1 MNRSNE
7 DNFLLQQKLT
17 ISIEETLLDSVL
29 QGSNEGI
36 AIISSHGTILKHNQK
51 LLELLEYS
59 NENLVGLPLS
69 TIIPKLTSLD
79 FDMINYDS
87 RRSSTKLIIRKNTYS
102 TALIDHTILYI
113 SEIDPPQT
121 ELVRQL
127 EEANVLK
134 ETYEK
139 IINSIDE
146 GIHSIDTNG
155 NFLLYNPAEEK
166 LEGYK
171 ASDILGK
178 HVTEIYN
185 LDKTTSLLLKVL
197 ETGIPIYN
205 KRQEYFTKH
214 GKHIDVITST
224 MPLHC
229 GNNIVGSIAISKDF
243 TQFRHM
249 AERILDLQEK
259 LTTKYSK
266 TRSSPQNEKCITFDS
281 LLGLNTLFEKSVS
294 WAKAASKTDSP
305 ILLFGETG
313 TGKELFAQSIHAESK
328 RSHGPFLA
336 INCAAIP
343 ENLLEGILFG
353 TVKGAFTGA
362 INRGGLFEQA
372 NGGTLFLDEI
382 NSMPLALQSKILRVL
397 EEKKVRRVG
406 GNEEILINP
415 RIISSC
421 NVLPT
426 TAIERGQIRAD
437 LFYRLAVVYLFIPPL
452 RDRIDDLVLLSNY
465 FIQELNRPL
474 EKNITGLHPEV
485 ISAFKRYAWPGN
497 IRQLKHTIECAMNI
511 IPTDEIIISPC
522 HIPSYLGIFS
532 HENIEVELE
541 KEDKISPPCTILN
554 KIKDQEK
561 DIIISALRKS
571 KGNVAKAAEDLG
583 LSRQLLQ
590 YRLKKLG
597 LK

>member
-1 MNRSNE
+1 MYRNNE
-7 DNFLLQQKLT
+7 DNSLLQQAST
-17 ISIEETLLDSVL
+17 ISMEDSLFSCVL
-29 QGSNEGI
+29 QGANEGI
-36 AIISSHGTILKHNQK
+36 AILSSDGTILKHNQK
-51 LLELLEYS
+51 LLDLLDYS
-59 NENLVGLPLS
+59 SENLVGLSLT
-69 TIIPKLTSLD
+69 TIIPELTSLD
-79 FDMINYDS
+79 FDLFHYKS
-87 RRSSTKLIIRKNTYS
+87 RRSSTRLIIRRNPLS
-102 TALIDHTILYI
+102 SALRDHIILYI
-113 SEIDPPQT
+113 SEIDPPPT
-121 ELVRQL
+121 ELARQL
-127 EEANVLK
+127 EEANLLK

-146 GIHSIDTNG
+146 GIHCIDSNG

-171 ASDILGK
+171 AADILGK

-185 LDKTTSLLLKVL
+185 LNKTTSMLLKVL
-197 ETGIPIYN
+197 DTGIPIYN
-205 KRQEYFTKH
+205 IRQEYFTKH

-229 GNNIVGSIAISKDF
+229 GTKIVGSIAISKDF
-243 TQFRHM
+243 TKFRHM

-259 LTTKYSK
+259 LTTKYTK
-266 TRSSPQNEKCITFDS
+266 TYNSAQNGTPITFAS
-281 LLGLNTLFEKSVS
+281 LLGLNNLFEKSVS

-313 TGKELFAQSIHAESK
+313 TGKELFAQSIHEESK
-328 RSHGPFLA
+328 RSQGPFLA

-362 INRGGLFEQA
+362 INREGLFEQA

-382 NSMPLALQSKILRVL
+382 NSMPWALQSKILRVL

-437 LFYRLAVVYLFIPPL
+437 LFYRLAVVYIVIPPL
-452 RDRIDDLVLLSNY
+452 RDRLDDLILLSNY

-474 EKNITGLHPEV
+474 EKNVTGLHSDV
-485 ISAFKRYAWPGN
+485 VSAFKRYAWPGN
-497 IRQLKHTIECAMNI
+497 IRQLKHTIECAMNV
-511 IPTDEIIISPC
+511 IPTDELVISQC
-522 HIPSYLGIFS
+522 YIPSYLGIFS
-532 HENIEVELE
+532 HESIEIEPLIAE
-541 KEDKISPPCTILN
+541 KNNPPSTLLT

-561 DIIISALRKS
+561 EIIVAALMKS
-571 KGNVAKAAEDLG
+571 KGNIAKAAEDLG

>member
-1 MNRSNE
+1 MNSSNE
-7 DNFLLQQKLT
+7 DDSLFKQNQT
-17 ISIEETLLDSVL
+17 ISIEETLLNSVL
-29 QGSNEGI
+29 ECSNEGV
-36 AIISSHGTILKHNQK
+36 AIINPH
-51 LLELLEYS
+51 
-59 NENLVGLPLS
+59 
-69 TIIPKLTSLD
+69 
-79 FDMINYDS
+79 
-87 RRSSTKLIIRKNTYS
+87 
-102 TALIDHTILYI
+102 
-113 SEIDPPQT
+113 EIDLPQT
-121 ELVRQL
+121 ELARQL
-127 EEANVLK
+127 EEAVVLK

-146 GIHSIDTNG
+146 GIHCIDSNG

-166 LEGYK
+166 IEGYK
-171 ASDILGK
+171 ATDILGK

-185 LDKTTSLLLKVL
+185 LDKTTSMLLKVL

-224 MPLHC
+224 MPLHS
-229 GNNIVGSIAISKDF
+229 GNKIVGSISISKDF

-259 LTTKYSK
+259 LTTKYSS
-266 TRSSPQNEKCITFDS
+266 THTSPQNEKCITFDS
-281 LLGLNTLFEKSVS
+281 LLGINKLFEKSVN

-313 TGKELFAQSIHAESK
+313 TGKELFAQSIHEESK

-362 INRGGLFEQA
+362 INREGLFEQA

-406 GNEEILINP
+406 GNDEILINP

-474 EKNITGLHPEV
+474 EKNITGLHPDV

-511 IPTDEIIISPC
+511 IPTDEIIISHC
-522 HIPSYLGIFS
+522 HIPSYLGLFS
-532 HENIEVELE
+532 QENTEAELE
-541 KEDKISPPCTILN
+541 KEDKVSPPCTILN
-554 KIKDQEK
+554 RIKNQEK
-561 DIIISALRKS
+561 DIIIAALMKS